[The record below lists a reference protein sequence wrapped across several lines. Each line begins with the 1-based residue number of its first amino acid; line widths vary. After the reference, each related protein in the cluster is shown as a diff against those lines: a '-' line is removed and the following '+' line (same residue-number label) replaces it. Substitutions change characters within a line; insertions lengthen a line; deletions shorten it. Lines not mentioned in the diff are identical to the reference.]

1 MRIVLLGAPGAG
13 KGTQAEKL
21 SEKLKVPH
29 ISTGD
34 IFRYNI
40 KNNTPLGKM
49 AKEYMDK
56 GALVPDEVTIGIVKE
71 RLAQEDCSNGF
82 ILDGFPRTIPQA
94 ESLDAV
100 LSEMGAGLDYAV
112 DIFVPDTEIIKR
124 LSGRRVCPA
133 CSISYHIQ
141 YGPPKKDGIC
151 DGCGASLIQREDD
164 RETTVL
170 NRLETYHMQTEP
182 LIGYYK
188 GKGRLLVVEGQDKI
202 SDTTVEMLKVLG
214 IK

>member
-1 MRIVLLGAPGAG
+1 MRLVLLGAPGAG
-13 KGTQAEKL
+13 KGTQAMNL

-40 KNNTPLGKM
+40 KNSTPLGKM
-49 AKEYMDK
+49 AKEYIDK
-56 GALVPDEVTIGIVKE
+56 GALVPDEVTIGIVKD
-71 RLAQEDCSNGF
+71 RLAQADCSSGF

-100 LSEMGAGLDYAV
+100 LSEMDVSLDYAV

-133 CSISYHIQ
+133 CGMSYHIHF
-141 YGPPKKDGIC
+141 GPPKKDGIC

-164 RETTVL
+164 REATVL
-170 NRLETYHMQTEP
+170 NRLETYHRQTEP

-188 GKGRLLVVEGQDKI
+188 GKGRLLVVEGKDKI
-202 SDTTVEMLKVLG
+202 SDTTAEMIKVLG
-214 IK
+214 IR